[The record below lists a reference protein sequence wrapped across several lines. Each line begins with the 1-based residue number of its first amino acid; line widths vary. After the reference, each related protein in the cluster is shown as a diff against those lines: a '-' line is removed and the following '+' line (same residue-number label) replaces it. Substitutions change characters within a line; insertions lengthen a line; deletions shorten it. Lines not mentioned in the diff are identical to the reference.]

1 MSYRHKSKTTRH
13 LLVICL
19 LDDALAI
26 RHEAQ
31 DGLRMDITLRKV
43 RAYPITEEQ
52 TQKDVLA
59 RIGWFDVAVE
69 IEVDASGSAL
79 GATKVLVNPDL
90 DVKDTDR
97 NRQGFAKMA
106 LAGWESAE
114 KVPAPRLAP
123 NSTTRTE
130 PQQAVWDEFAIRY
143 PETRKQVET
152 LLSEGKNVV
161 AVIGNGVAVCCPY
174 RKTNEPR
181 AVSFALAEELVRET
195 GVPLAV
201 SDEGWPRFAFLAWKS
216 SDAVDSP
223 SELASVFWVSRAQRG
238 GTVTLTKKMTLDEI
252 M

>member
-79 GATKVLVNPDL
+79 GATKVLVNPDS

-97 NRQGFAKMA
+97 NRQGLAKMA

-161 AVIGNGVAVCCPY
+161 AVIGNGVAVCCP
-174 RKTNEPR
+174 
-181 AVSFALAEELVRET
+181 
-195 GVPLAV
+195 LAV

-223 SELASVFWVSRAQRG
+223 SELASVSWVSRAQRG